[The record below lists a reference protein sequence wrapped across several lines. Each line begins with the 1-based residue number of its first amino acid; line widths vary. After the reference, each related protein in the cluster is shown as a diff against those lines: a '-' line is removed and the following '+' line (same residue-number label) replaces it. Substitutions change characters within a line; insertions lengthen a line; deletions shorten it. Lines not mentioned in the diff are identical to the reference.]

1 MDTNLNNYVVLFVLG
16 NCIINGFCFLSY
28 RYQRQDLARIST
40 QICDF
45 KFTRKAVSVNFG
57 ANFTKTFSYKN
68 WTKHCSK
75 FFNHF
80 YTSNG
85 TVTEVITVPDITEK
99 REDGSCWS
107 LSINTLKKWC
117 TFSQNSL
124 GLIVTNYDIKEHLF
138 FLGATE
144 SLLREAFNIENFS
157 KDKERLIVF
166 NACEGVIFIIHFALE
181 NLSEKVA
188 HCIEDVRLFSLLLKK
203 ELNESGVVIAGL
215 IAYHGKTKHAS
226 VKCDRCKYLIV
237 APEIFESPEKFMRF
251 LKEYK
256 IKNNFNK
263 IETET
268 ARDNKDQV
276 FRAVSSKILGYM
288 ARYKT
293 AILPTLQ
300 SDPIKNIEQ
309 AEMLLD
315 RYQMEIVYSKENR
328 VILRGDYGSGK
339 TVIALKKIQ
348 LLLKTIKDKEVIY
361 YVNFT
366 CKSEVHFFI
375 KHKLKALNELNQK
388 LYVIPG
394 GYDLSYIVKSII
406 LPKEDSRGTKMIHLF
421 VDEYFSENL
430 TIKEANTLS
439 DIFSNTKQF
448 KNSTVLIA
456 AQPIEIDRTDYYYV
470 GKKETEHLKE
480 THAFDILAKNM
491 KVHTLKYVMRTTVQ
505 INELVQVTEKFLN
518 NQSNE
523 YTRQLAPEKKK
534 VSTIKSMPLKIKK
547 AFHDIKWNTILPQQ
561 ERNSTFYVDLPS
573 QAILH
578 PLPNPQQSSRQVSF
592 SDTASN
598 ESQKTIDHD
607 ELHKLTYSTS
617 SHNKKKN
624 LKTVT
629 TYRYS
634 CNSKIGH
641 GILGPLP
648 NVIRLPPSADKYEQI
663 ALIGMLLKKIE
674 NIESKRVVF
683 IHFEPTNPYWLMSL
697 LQSRTVFPS
706 VRVTEDLQTFLKE
719 RSDNLILVKNY
730 NKVKGLEFPQV
741 LMILD
746 SNEYHLKQY
755 IPETMARSQS
765 TLSILIKSFDSIGY
779 NKDTVA
785 DLLKYWDEVNKKGEN
800 TILNLSYLQFCDNT
814 ICCREAGPEFC
825 LENNESVYTTIY
837 HVHKNCNLY
846 KDLLADVTDKVNQNK
861 EANDEVKRTALSL

>member
-1 MDTNLNNYVVLFVLG
+1 M
-16 NCIINGFCFLSY
+16 
-28 RYQRQDLARIST
+28 
-40 QICDF
+40 
-45 KFTRKAVSVNFG
+45 
-57 ANFTKTFSYKN
+57 
-68 WTKHCSK
+68 
-75 FFNHF
+75 
-80 YTSNG
+80 
-85 TVTEVITVPDITEK
+85 ITVPDITGKKDDE
-99 REDGSCWS
+99 SFWS
-107 LSINTLKKWC
+107 LSMNTLKKWC

-124 GLIVTNYDIKEHLF
+124 GLIITNYDIKEHLF

-144 SLLREAFNIENFS
+144 SLLREALNIENFS
-157 KDKERLIVF
+157 TDKERLIVF
-166 NACEGVIFIIHFALE
+166 NACERVIFIIHFALE
-181 NLSEKVA
+181 NLNEKVV
-188 HCIEDVRLFSLLLKK
+188 HCIEDVRLLSLLLKE
-203 ELNESGVVIAGL
+203 ELNESGVVVAGL
-215 IAYHGKTKHAS
+215 VAYHGKINHDTVRCGH
-226 VKCDRCKYLIV
+226 CKYLVV
-237 APEIFESPEKFMRF
+237 APEIFESPEKFMGF
-251 LKEYK
+251 CKEYK
-256 IKNNFNK
+256 TEKHFNEIE
-263 IETET
+263 IETAEN
-268 ARDNKDQV
+268 NKDQV
-276 FRAVSSKILGYM
+276 FRAVSIKILGYM

-300 SDPIKNIEQ
+300 MDPIKNIEQ

-315 RYQMEIVYSKENR
+315 RYQMEIVYSRENR
-328 VILRGDYGSGK
+328 IILQGDYGSGK

-375 KHKLKALNELNQK
+375 KHKLKVFSELDGK

-406 LPKEDSRGTKMIHLF
+406 LPKEDSRGTRVIHLF

-448 KNSTVLIA
+448 KNSTVFVA
-456 AQPIEIDRTDYYYV
+456 AQPIEINRTDYYYV
-470 GKKETEHLKE
+470 GKKETEYLKE
-480 THAFDILAKNM
+480 SHAFDILAKSM

-534 VSTIKSMPLKIKK
+534 TSAIKLMPVKMSRAL
-547 AFHDIKWNTILPQQ
+547 HNIKWNTRLPQQ
-561 ERNSTFYVDLPS
+561 QRNSTFYVDLPS

-578 PLPNPQQSSRQVSF
+578 QLPNSQQSSRQF
-592 SDTASN
+592 SSSATANSG
-598 ESQKTIDHD
+598 SQKTIDYD

-617 SHNKKKN
+617 SRNKKNN

-641 GILGPLP
+641 GIPGPLP

-663 ALIGMLLKKIE
+663 ALIGILLKKIE

-697 LQSRTVFPS
+697 LQSRTIFPS
-706 VRVTEDLQTFLKE
+706 MRVTEDLQTFLKE
-719 RSDNLILVKNY
+719 HSENFILVKNY
-730 NKVKGLEFPQV
+730 NNVKGLEFPQV
-741 LMILD
+741 IMILD
-746 SNEYHLKQY
+746 SSEYHLKQY

-765 TLSILIKSFDSIGY
+765 TLSILIKSFDSAGY

-785 DLLKYWDEVNKKGEN
+785 DLVKYWDEVNKKGKN
-800 TILNLSYLQFCDNT
+800 TILNISYLQFCENT
-814 ICCREAGPEFC
+814 ICCREGDSEFC
-825 LENNESVYTTIY
+825 LEKNESVSTTTY
-837 HVHKNCNLY
+837 HIHKNCNLY
-846 KDLLADVTDKVNQNK
+846 KDLLADVTDKVDQTI
-861 EANDEVKRTALSL
+861 EASDEEKRTAFSL

>member
-1 MDTNLNNYVVLFVLG
+1 MQDVVLFVLE
-16 NCIINGFCFLSY
+16 NCLINGFCFLSY
-28 RYQRQDLARIST
+28 TYQRQDLARIST

-68 WTKHCSK
+68 WKKHCSK

-85 TVTEVITVPDITEK
+85 TVTEVITVPDITGK

-107 LSINTLKKWC
+107 SSINTLKKWC

-124 GLIVTNYDIKEHLF
+124 GLIVTNYDIKEHLL

-144 SLLREAFNIENFS
+144 SLLRETLNIENFS
-157 KDKERLIVF
+157 KDKEMLIVF
-166 NACEGVIFIIHFALE
+166 NACERVIFIIHFALE
-181 NLSEKVA
+181 NLNEKVA
-188 HCIEDVRLFSLLLKK
+188 RCIEDVRLFSLLLKK

-226 VKCDRCKYLIV
+226 VRCDHCKYLIV
-237 APEIFESPEKFMRF
+237 APEVFESPERFMRF
-251 LKEYK
+251 FKHYK
-256 IKNNFNK
+256 IESNFNK

-268 ARDNKDQV
+268 IADNKDQV

-293 AILPTLQ
+293 AFLPTLQ
-300 SDPIKNIEQ
+300 VDSVKNIEQ

-315 RYQMEIVYSKENR
+315 RYQMEIVYSRENR

-375 KHKLKALNELNQK
+375 KDKLNVLNELNQK
-388 LYVIPG
+388 LYVILG

-406 LPKEDSRGTKMIHLF
+406 LPKEDLRGTKMIHLF

-430 TIKEANTLS
+430 TIKEANALS

-480 THAFDILAKNM
+480 SHAFDILAKNM

-523 YTRQLAPEKKK
+523 YTRQLVPEKKK
-534 VSTIKSMPLKIKK
+534 ASTIKLMPLKINK
-547 AFHDIKWNTILPQQ
+547 ALHSIKWNTSLGKGTGT

-573 QAILH
+573 QATLD
-578 PLPNPQQSSRQVSF
+578 PLPNSQQSSRQVSI

-598 ESQKTIDHD
+598 GSQKTIDHD

-617 SHNKKKN
+617 SGNKKKTF
-624 LKTVT
+624 KTVT

-648 NVIRLPPSADKYEQI
+648 NVIWLPPSADKYEQI

-674 NIESKRVVF
+674 KIECKRVVF

-697 LQSRTVFPS
+697 LQSRTIFPS
-706 VRVTEDLQTFLKE
+706 IRVTEDLQTFLKE
-719 RSDNLILVKNY
+719 HSDNLILVKNY
-730 NKVKGLEFPQV
+730 NNVKGLEFPQV

-746 SNEYHLKQY
+746 ANEYHLKQY

-765 TLSILIKSFDSIGY
+765 TLSILIKSFDSTGY

-785 DLLKYWDEVNKKGEN
+785 DLVQYWDEVNKKGKN

-814 ICCREAGPEFC
+814 MCFREVGPEFC
-825 LENNESVYTTIY
+825 LENDESVSTTTY

-846 KDLLADVTDKVNQNK
+846 KDLLADVTDKTNQTI
-861 EANDEVKRTALSL
+861 EANDEAKRTALSL